1 MKVSRGEVPATADE
15 VIAARKRLNGWLAEG
30 ALRTEE
36 EKMADLKRDSA
47 VGLQQVAL
55 SRVFEHLCGHYD
67 VLLDKCKEW
76 DARYGRGALLIRVRH
91 ISQASRQVVVDWVTA
106 EELKDRCF
114 FTYWQAMQYNR
125 DTEIMI
131 AACFSDMSGR
141 DGCQKSWYG
150 GIFTKALASE
160 WKQKFRLSPALR
172 PWVPV
177 EDSLSPSSAWERG
190 APRR

>member
-1 MKVSRGEVPATADE
+1 
-15 VIAARKRLNGWLAEG
+15 
-30 ALRTEE
+30 
-36 EKMADLKRDSA
+36 MADLKRDSA

-131 AACFSDMSGR
+131 APVSATCPAVTDARSHGTAGFSP
-141 DGCQKSWYG
+141 
-150 GIFTKALASE
+150 
-160 WKQKFRLSPALR
+160 RLSPASGNRSSACR
-172 PWVPV
+172 PRCAWVPV
-177 EDSLSPSSAWERG
+177 
-190 APRR
+190 RRLPLPLQCMGKGCAKR

>member
-1 MKVSRGEVPATADE
+1 
-15 VIAARKRLNGWLAEG
+15 
-30 ALRTEE
+30 
-36 EKMADLKRDSA
+36 MADLKRDSA

-106 EELKDRCF
+106 EEFEGPLLLHLLAGDAVQQGHRNHDR
-114 FTYWQAMQYNR
+114 
-125 DTEIMI
+125 
-131 AACFSDMSGR
+131 ACFSDMSGR

-160 WKQKFRLSPALR
+160 WKQKFR
-172 PWVPV
+172 PV
-177 EDSLSPSSAWERG
+177 A
-190 APRR
+190 RRCGPGCP